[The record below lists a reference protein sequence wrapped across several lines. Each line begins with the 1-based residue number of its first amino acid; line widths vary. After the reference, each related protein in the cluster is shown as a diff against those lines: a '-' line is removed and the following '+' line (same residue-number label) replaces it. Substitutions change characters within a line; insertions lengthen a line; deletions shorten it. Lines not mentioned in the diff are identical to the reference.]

1 MRKAAISISNN
12 IAEGHGRW
20 HHRENIR
27 FCLTSRGSIEEV
39 IDDLNIC
46 LDEKYVDETTIA
58 SMKNDAQ
65 ALIARINSYVAY
77 LRKNIDRNE

>member
-1 MRKAAISISNN
+1 
-12 IAEGHGRW
+12 
-20 HHRENIR
+20 
-27 FCLTSRGSIEEV
+27 V

-58 SMKNDAQ
+58 SMKNDANT
-65 ALIARINSYVAY
+65 LIARINSYVAY